1 MGAYSSLIILNLVL
15 WALILCE
22 LIYPARV
29 LWNFYIVILCL
40 DRLFRKDRHMALE
53 LFFIGPQP
61 VLVFVTNF
69 MDENIKG
76 TEIINGFFAK
86 SKMLEILI
94 FLLLFIEIYLRR
106 VLLFFLFFF
115 FL

>member
-69 MDENIKG
+69 MDE
-76 TEIINGFFAK
+76 IINGFFAK

-94 FLLLFIEIYLRR
+94 FLLMFIEIYLRR
-106 VLLFFLFFF
+106 VLLF
-115 FL
+115 